1 MKRVGLV
8 FLLVLL
14 CIPLLLA
21 VPKPIGRLDR
31 IKSVPLKISAM
42 TFYDAKLYVMLD
54 RYNELMYHDL
64 NQGTWHPTGI
74 KVSSKAD
81 ISSMYIRDDLVYLLD
96 SRKNTITIYDLDG
109 TQLSQITTKGV
120 KELKFKNPSH
130 LLVNYQG
137 YIYVLDSRRL
147 YAFSKE
153 GMLICS
159 TKLDNP
165 ASMSLGDDQLIRVLL
180 HKKSG
185 SEIRVYDQLLTKI
198 SSTKIPNPTKKTNHI
213 IDMAINSWGELH
225 VINDIPLCIEKLN
238 AKGMVIPDTR
248 FGSFNKAR
256 VEGAFESPV
265 MIKCTPYG
273 ESSLIAIYDD
283 HQASIQL
290 FQDTEVL
297 LVNRLQPPPY
307 TKRFSLE
314 DSSLPAAYDI
324 FPCQDRIYSISNLI
338 IPKIYSKPGPA
349 LHCTDESGNTIW
361 VRALREFP
369 DKNMK
374 SLTALAV
381 HDSLLYVVDEISCTV
396 HIFSAMDGQYIGNFA
411 SKGSLNGDLKSPSS
425 IVVAEDGRIYVADR
439 LNYRISVFSQHRTF
453 TDNITLLNKKQSPVL
468 LRLKGNDLYCLT
480 DDSTILQIPL
490 NDPKMIKKVASR
502 KKISS
507 FDLLDDSRIAFVD
520 GNEQKL
526 NIYKDKIREHYLFSK
541 SKKANFPHFAD
552 IFLVRYDPWR
562 MRLAIMDSKVKSLRF
577 LHFYPAL
584 DNRLRIS
591 MSLDDSLK
599 VKLAWDASPGV
610 KSWLLEAVADA
621 EEKQYILNQTY
632 YTVNESQPSMIRYRV
647 CPIAEDDKKGLLSAP
662 VEDYFSYGRFLYEN
676 GIYIE
681 AANAFKKAQSTLTD
695 PRVNTEIVN
704 CYISESDRYYKEQ
717 DYLQALQVLKNA
729 SSVTETDTTIA
740 LKTTKVYKA
749 LHDYLGGI
757 KYLESINYKDDSK
770 LCKEYIELN
779 YMAKEYGKVVFEAK
793 LYKQIYGFDESVSR
807 FHAAVCEDAG
817 DIEEALAIYQEI
829 VSHNDSFD
837 DKLKLA
843 RLRYSLEQYDV
854 AESELQHLLTKYPN
868 RSEDTIRNLLGLIKL
883 KRHNYGLAIDHFSAA
898 IQINDKIAEY
908 HYGLGIA
915 YQGDNNHLEA
925 QKSLQKAHQLS
936 PENTI
941 YAFEYARTLERQN
954 RFEDA
959 LSVMESVADYVY
971 DDLTATDFY
980 VLHANLLWQ
989 VGNLSDALKEITKAK
1004 RYRPDDFEI
1013 DRMFQDIQAEI
1024 QVQNLERDVIEI
1036 TKVDLRPVYPSLDE
1050 YYKLN
1055 PIGTITLHNAR
1066 KTTVSDIEVTVYI
1079 HEVSNR
1085 IKVFNV
1091 PSVVPGQDK
1100 IVDITMDFNERL
1112 FDRPRK
1118 VAVEI
1123 SLNFEYEGLNY
1134 NPTLPPQYL
1143 QILDSKAM
1151 NWENRRSLASFVN
1164 PKDINLSYFVRENIV
1179 QTFKNEQSTIII
1191 PNLIKALQAYSFYR
1205 ANGIRFISDSS
1216 MANLDSSTQDEVQ
1229 FPHQLLQ
1236 SKSGDCE
1243 DLLVLMAGTLESIG
1257 IPTAFIDIPN
1267 HVILAIRTNMDSYGI
1282 ESNGLDLEYFIE
1294 HKGSYL
1300 LPLETTLLGK
1310 ADFVTS
1316 WLTAVNSYQEM
1327 VDSGILPEII
1337 EFSEAHN
1344 LYPPSSFSKAIDSSK
1359 YTNYSDA
1366 REYYNQDLLKI
1377 SNISQINLEMDY
1389 QAALKKHPDNI
1400 SVSIQYALFCVQ
1412 NGKLEK
1418 AEQLLQSV
1426 LYKDP
1431 SNFSALMN
1439 LGNVYAKSKK
1449 YDLATRQYKLALSFA
1464 DGMEDQVYRNL
1475 CIMEYRNSNLAQAI
1489 EYFKNII
1496 DKNIIRDANMEIYF
1510 ALMNAEDTH
1519 E

>member
-64 NQGTWHPTGI
+64 NQGAWHPTGI

-198 SSTKIPNPTKKTNHI
+198 LSTKIPNPTKKTNHI

-396 HIFSAMDGQYIGNFA
+396 HIFSAIDGQYIGNFA

-552 IFLVRYDPWR
+552 IFLVRYDPWH
-562 MRLAIMDSKVKSLRF
+562 MRLAIMDSKVKYLRF

-584 DNRLRIS
+584 DNKQKIS

-599 VKLAWDASPGV
+599 VKLFWDASPGI
-610 KSWLLEAVADA
+610 KSWQLEAVSDS
-621 EEKQYILNQTY
+621 EKKHYILNQPIY
-632 YTVNESQPSMIRYRV
+632 AINESQPSIISYRV
-647 CPIAEDDKKGLLSAP
+647 CPIAEDDKKGLMSAP
-662 VEDYFSYGRFLYEN
+662 VEDYFSYGRFLYEH
-676 GIYIE
+676 GIYID
-681 AANAFKKAQSTLTD
+681 AANAYKESQSTLRD
-695 PRVNTEIVN
+695 PRVNAEIVN
-704 CYISESDRYYKEQ
+704 CYIAESDRYYNEQ
-717 DYLQALQVLKNA
+717 DYQKALQVLKNA
-729 SSVTETDTTIA
+729 SSMMGTDTAIA
-740 LKTTKVYKA
+740 LKVTKTYKA
-749 LHDYLGGI
+749 MHDYLGGVT
-757 KYLESINYKDDSK
+757 YLEGINYKDDPQ

-779 YMAKEYGKVVFEAK
+779 YIAKQYDKVVYEAG
-793 LYKQIYGFDESVSR
+793 LYKQIFGFDESVSR
-807 FHAAVCEDAG
+807 CHAAACEEYG
-817 DIEEALAIYQEI
+817 DIEKAISIYQEI
-829 VSHNDSFD
+829 ISHNDNFE

-843 RLRYSLEQYDV
+843 DLRYHHGQFDV
-854 AESELQHLLTKYPN
+854 AETELQLLLTKHPH
-868 RSEDTIRNLLGLIKL
+868 RSVDTIRSLLGLIKL
-883 KRHNYGLAIDHFSAA
+883 KTHNYGLATDHFSAA
-898 IQINDKIAEY
+898 IQINDEIAEY

-915 YQGDNNHLEA
+915 CQKSNKPLEA
-925 QKSLQKAHQLS
+925 QKSFQKAYQLS
-936 PENTI
+936 PENTS
-941 YAFEYARTLERQN
+941 YALEYAHALEQQN

-959 LSVMESVADYVY
+959 LAVMESVADYV
-971 DDLTATDFY
+971 DDNLTATEFY
-980 VLHANLLWQ
+980 VLHADLLWQ
-989 VGNLSDALKEITKAK
+989 VGSLSEALTEITKAK
-1004 RYRPDDFEI
+1004 RYRPDDFQI
-1013 DRMFQDIQAEI
+1013 DRMYQDIQAEI
-1024 QVQNLERDVIEI
+1024 DIQNRERDAIEI
-1036 TKVDLRPVYPSLDE
+1036 LEVDLRPVYPSLDE
-1050 YYKLN
+1050 YYKMN
-1055 PIGTITLHNAR
+1055 PIGTITLRNTR
-1066 KTTVSDIEVTVYI
+1066 NYTISDIELSVYV
-1079 HEVSNR
+1079 HEVGKR
-1085 IKVFNV
+1085 PKIFQV
-1091 PSVVPGQDK
+1091 PSIIPGDNK
-1100 IVDITMDFNERL
+1100 TVDISMDFNERL

-1118 VAVEI
+1118 VAVDIE
-1123 SLNFEYEGLNY
+1123 LNYEYEGVSY
-1134 NPTLPPQYL
+1134 KPSLPPQYL

-1151 NWENRRSLASFVN
+1151 DWGNRRSLASFVN
-1164 PKDINLSYFVRENIV
+1164 PKDINLSYFVRENII
-1179 QTFKNEQSTIII
+1179 QTFRNEQSTIII

-1205 ANGIRFISDSS
+1205 ANGIRFINDSS

-1257 IPTAFIDIPN
+1257 IPTAFIDIPG
-1267 HVILAIRTNMDSYGI
+1267 HVILAIQTNLDKN
-1282 ESNGLDLEYFIE
+1282 EVKSNGLELGYFIE
-1294 HKGSYL
+1294 NKGSYL

-1316 WLTAVNSYQEM
+1316 WLTAVKSYREM

-1337 EFSEAHN
+1337 EFSDAHS
-1344 LYPPSSFSKAIDSSK
+1344 LYPPSSFSKAIDSSGF
-1359 YTNYSDA
+1359 TNYSDA
-1366 REYYNQDLLKI
+1366 RMFYHQDLLKI

-1389 QAALKKHPDNI
+1389 QTTLDRYPDNI
-1400 SVSIQYALFCVQ
+1400 QVSMQYALFCVRT
-1412 NGKLEK
+1412 GKLDK
-1418 AEQLLQSV
+1418 AEQLLQAV
-1426 LYKDP
+1426 LNNHP
-1431 SNFSALMN
+1431 ANFAALMN
-1439 LGNVYAKSKK
+1439 LANVYAKNHK
-1449 YDLATRQYKLALSFA
+1449 YELATRQYKLALSFA
-1464 DGMEDQVYRNL
+1464 DGMEDKVYSNL
-1475 CIMEYRNSNLAQAI
+1475 CIMEYKNSNRTQAI

-1496 DKNIIRDANMEIYF
+1496 DKDIIKGANMDIYLD
-1510 ALMNAEDTH
+1510 LMNAEDTH